1 MKHILYALT
10 ALHEIGRCVVFVL
23 MLVAYNSISLAQA
36 PSLEEVLTQLDDA
49 VAKRDEV
56 RKRSLIDISR
66 FREELMLTEGVS
78 DYEIAER
85 MTRKFEAISAD
96 SAVYYAKKMLEAAG
110 EDSLKTQSSK
120 LHLAFYMIRLGQ
132 YEWAEDM
139 LNSLGTNIAK
149 KNRYRYYQT
158 WDALCTWKN
167 EHLSPN
173 NELRNSNFWSYSDSM
188 NLYRQNPLDISI
200 ANVQRLI
207 YTDPRAAIDTI
218 RNICHRQNGEYQW
231 RFLGKRMGLCYQELG
246 VRDSAEYFLAL
257 SALDD
262 MQLGVVEHTS
272 LHLLTLMLLE
282 DGDIDRAYHYT
293 RAALDDAIACGVR
306 LRLEQVS
313 RSIPTVLDSYYNELE
328 MRQQR
333 INRILILLVTLLL
346 IVTGALY
353 YVYRINK
360 RLAILRQK
368 ERELNDSLKQKE
380 RELNEALKKQT
391 ILVDE
396 LSKTSKM
403 KETLVAQ
410 YMRQCIGNIQH
421 FEHYRLSLQKVA
433 SHGNMDKLLTAIKKS
448 EFIEKELES
457 FYHDF
462 DESFLQIFPN
472 FVENFNALLRE
483 DCRIVVPEGKLLTAD
498 LRIQALIRLGMTE
511 TEQIAQFLRYSN
523 STIYNYRSRMRNS
536 ALCRPEEFEE
546 RVKAL

>member
-1 MKHILYALT
+1 M
-10 ALHEIGRCVVFVL
+10 
-23 MLVAYNSISLAQA
+23 S
-36 PSLEEVLTQLDDA
+36 QLDDA
-49 VAKRDEV
+49 VAKRIEV
-56 RKRSLIDISR
+56 HERSLQEICR
-66 FREELMLTEGVS
+66 YREELMLTEGVS

-139 LNSLGTNIAK
+139 LNSLGTHIDR

-173 NELRNSNFWSYSDSM
+173 NEIRNSHFWSYTDSL
-188 NLYRQNPLDISI
+188 NKYRKDPMDISI
-200 ANVQRLI
+200 ANAQGLI

-218 RNICHRQNGEYQW
+218 WSVYKRQEGEHLW
-231 RFLGKRMGLCYQELG
+231 RFMGKRMGLCYQELG

-360 RLAILRQK
+360 RLAISRRK